1 MSSTVIEAVRQ
12 AIVVD
17 ASPERAFQVFT
28 EEIGMWWPLDDVHSR
43 LEGAETAVIE
53 PRKGGRVYERG
64 ASGEEAS
71 WGEVLEWEPPTLLVL
86 AWKPN
91 DSPYPPTE
99 VEVRFTAEGERTRVE
114 LEHRGWERLGEDAAA
129 ARAGYDSGWMPL
141 LARFE
146 AAVAR

>member
-1 MSSTVIEAVRQ
+1 MNSTVIEAVRQ
-12 AIVVD
+12 TIVVD

-28 EEIGMWWPLDDVHSR
+28 EEIGTWWPLDDVHSR
-43 LEGAETAVIE
+43 LEDAETAMIE

-71 WGEVLEWEPPTLLVL
+71 WGEVLEWEPPTRLVL
-86 AWKPN
+86 LWKPN

-114 LEHRGWERLGEDAAA
+114 LEHRGWERLGDDAGK
-129 ARAGYDSGWMPL
+129 ARDSYEKGWPPV

-146 AAVAR
+146 EAVAR